1 MCGGPESALSQTSPL
16 IRKQKA
22 FLWRRLS
29 REPRGGGYPEP
40 AWRILWGEAA
50 WPISIPTRLNAAVR
64 GQHGLGLVYEHP
76 RVYLLTLLLLHT
88 EP

>member
-16 IRKQKA
+16 IREQKA

-40 AWRILWGEAA
+40 AWRILWGGGCLAHFHPYQAECCCQGTA
-50 WPISIPTRLNAAVR
+50 WSGVS
-64 GQHGLGLVYEHP
+64 V
-76 RVYLLTLLLLHT
+76 
-88 EP
+88 